1 VTFDRGSKRSFNLF
15 PKPGDF
21 LLRMVFNEKG
31 VAVLRSGWNSA
42 CGERTTGGSEK
53 IPEGHNGGSF
63 ESRGEHCGAH
73 HLVVDPDDRLAGRC
87 ASRTFAILQI
97 PPPFGP

>member
-53 IPEGHNGGSF
+53 YPKGTM
-63 ESRGEHCGAH
+63 
-73 HLVVDPDDRLAGRC
+73 VDRSKVA
-87 ASRTFAILQI
+87 ASTSALTTLLWIQMTA
-97 PPPFGP
+97 